1 MGAVVRGKQE
11 GKGEDIKK
19 VRRSEEEGSQAQKEE
34 GLRGRI
40 NESAQGLG
48 LN

>member
-1 MGAVVRGKQE
+1 MVRGKQE
-11 GKGEDIKK
+11 RKGEDIKK

-34 GLRGRI
+34 GLCGTI
-40 NESAQGLG
+40 KVSAQLLT